1 MSYRMVAIDADGTFV
16 NGRDHVTPRVRAA
29 VAAARAKGVDVL
41 LATGRSYDGAKLLC
55 DDLGHD
61 LGLILVNGA
70 VLAEGLDEP
79 PFARHMLSVDAGRF
93 AVEYLLAQGYDPFV
107 YEDPLLSDR
116 IAMGWGET
124 PMPRFIA
131 DRPEAHHRCDL
142 LAWLDHPTLVVV
154 AAGDEAGLKAT
165 AAVLRERLDGQAA
178 VVPAYYQS
186 GDMWVLTV
194 VNARCNKAAALV
206 EWAERRGIDMAQV
219 IAIGDGD
226 NDVEMVAEAGLGVAM
241 GNACAEVLAVADVV
255 VADNDHDGVAE
266 AIERF
271 VLEA

>member
-16 NGRDHVTPRVRAA
+16 NGGDRVTPRVRAA
-29 VAAARAKGVDVL
+29 VAAAKAKGVHVV

-79 PFARHMLSVDAGRF
+79 PFAHHMLSTEAGRY
-93 AVEYLLAQGYDPFV
+93 AVEHLLEAGYAPFV
-107 YEDPLLSDR
+107 YEDPLLGDR
-116 IAMGWGET
+116 IAMGPGET
-124 PMPRFIA
+124 LMPRFIA
-131 DRPEAHHRCDL
+131 ERPEAHHRCDL
-142 LAWLDHPTLVVV
+142 LAWVDHPTLVVV
-154 AAGDEAGLKAT
+154 AAGDEQGLKSV
-165 AAVLRERLDGQAA
+165 AVDLRARLDGQAA

-186 GDMWVLTV
+186 GDLWVLTV

-206 EWAERRGIDMAQV
+206 EWAHRHGYGLDQV
-219 IAIGDGD
+219 MAIGDGD

-241 GNACAEVLAVADVV
+241 GNACAAVLDAADVV

-271 VLEA
+271 ILAD

>member
-16 NGRDHVTPRVRAA
+16 NGRDHVNPRVREA
-29 VAAARAKGVDVL
+29 VAAAKARGVDVL

-79 PFARHMLSVDAGRF
+79 PFSRHMLSVEAGRF
-93 AVEYLLAQGYDPFV
+93 AAEHLLAAGYQPFV
-107 YEDPLLSDR
+107 YEDPLLADR
-116 IAMGWGET
+116 IAMGPGET
-124 PMPRFIA
+124 LMPRFISE
-131 DRPEAHHRCDL
+131 RPEAHHRCDL

-154 AAGDEAGLKAT
+154 AAGDETGIKAT
-165 AAVLRERLDGQAA
+165 AAALRGHLDGQAA

-194 VNARCNKAAALV
+194 VNARCNKAAALA
-206 EWAERRGIDMAQV
+206 EWAARRGIGLDQTM
-219 IAIGDGD
+219 AIGDGD

-241 GNACAEVLAVADVV
+241 GNACAAVLDAADVV

-271 VLEA
+271 ILSA